1 MTNAS
6 APEQY
11 HPWTTYVAARQE
23 AGRRGDCRVGT
34 DHLLLGLLRDPEIEG
49 LLGVSL
55 ESARDMLD
63 SLDRSALAAVGVT
76 ADFEAPRRA
85 DRALPK
91 RPTATELWRVRD
103 RLKMTPVAAAT
114 LRDAGRPIH
123 RGKSITAQQV
133 LSALMENRDPD
144 PVAVLLEALGVDVPG
159 VRSRMSVD
167 PFE

>member
-1 MTNAS
+1 MTKAS

-23 AGRRGDCRVGT
+23 ARSRGDRRVGT

-63 SLDRSALAAVGVT
+63 SLDGVALAAVGII
-76 ADFEAPRRA
+76 ADFEAPSRA

-91 RPTATELWRVRD
+91 RPTVKELWRIRD
-103 RLKMTPVAAAT
+103 RLKMTPAAAAA

-133 LSALMENRDPD
+133 LSALMENRAPD
-144 PVAVLLEALGVDVPG
+144 PAAVLLEALGVDVPG

-167 PFE
+167 PLE